1 MTGAFSAQQGLLGV
15 AANITR
21 PAGKPDTRELSRVTD
36 STGAR
41 LGAALPNRQSTTR
54 LSRRNSQSDQ
64 SVEPYVAPATL
75 LEASLIASTL
85 PNPDETGFSPAPHRM
100 TPWQPPLSSLPLR
113 DRSV

>member
-41 LGAALPNRQSTTR
+41 LGSTLPNHTPPARSN
-54 LSRRNSQSDQ
+54 RRNPQSDQ
-64 SVEPYVAPATL
+64 PVEPYVAPATL
-75 LEASLIASTL
+75 LEASLFASTL
-85 PNPDETGFSPAPHRM
+85 PNPDETGFSPTPHRM
-100 TPWQPPLSSLPLR
+100 TPWQPPLSSLSLR